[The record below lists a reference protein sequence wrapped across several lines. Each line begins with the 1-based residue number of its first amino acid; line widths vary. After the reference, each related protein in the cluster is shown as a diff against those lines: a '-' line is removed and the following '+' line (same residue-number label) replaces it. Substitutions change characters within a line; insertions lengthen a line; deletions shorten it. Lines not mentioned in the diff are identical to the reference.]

1 MSLATRYFL
10 FRADLLRRKAARER
24 RRRLCRELAEY
35 SSPSARADFEAML
48 DRYPDGVTWEMR
60 DILDRQAEE
69 RRFPAI
75 GRT

>member
-1 MSLATRYFL
+1 
-10 FRADLLRRKAARER
+10 
-24 RRRLCRELAEY
+24 
-35 SSPSARADFEAML
+35 ML
-48 DRYPDGVTWEMR
+48 DRYPHGVTWEMR

>member
-1 MSLATRYFL
+1 MNLATCYFL
-10 FRADLLRRKAARER
+10 FRADLLRRKAVRER
-24 RRRLCRELAEY
+24 RRRLYRDLAEY

-48 DRYPDGVTWEMR
+48 DRYPAGVTREMR
-60 DILDRQAEE
+60 NILDRQAEE

>member
-1 MSLATRYFL
+1 
-10 FRADLLRRKAARER
+10 
-24 RRRLCRELAEY
+24 
-35 SSPSARADFEAML
+35 ML

-60 DILDRQAEE
+60 AILSRQAEE